1 MNQAFSNLIGVSNT
15 EVLEEIVKEYFRR
28 GFLYKEIIHFLE
40 TFHGKPL
47 SIRILHRI
55 LQSEGLYRKTH
66 ATDCRYVIQF
76 IENEISESGSS
87 TGYRQLHQWCIN
99 QGLQVTRKTVPL
111 IMKQLDPEDVV
122 RGQRNQ
128 LQRRN
133 FGNTNQVTH
142 NPILKLRHRSIISKK
157 PGFLSEKLKTLTS
170 SNYHRV

>member
-1 MNQAFSNLIGVSNT
+1 
-15 EVLEEIVKEYFRR
+15 
-28 GFLYKEIIHFLE
+28 
-40 TFHGKPL
+40 
-47 SIRILHRI
+47 
-55 LQSEGLYRKTH
+55 
-66 ATDCRYVIQF
+66 
-76 IENEISESGSS
+76 
-87 TGYRQLHQWCIN
+87 
-99 QGLQVTRKTVPL
+99 
-111 IMKQLDPEDVV
+111 MKQLDPEDVV